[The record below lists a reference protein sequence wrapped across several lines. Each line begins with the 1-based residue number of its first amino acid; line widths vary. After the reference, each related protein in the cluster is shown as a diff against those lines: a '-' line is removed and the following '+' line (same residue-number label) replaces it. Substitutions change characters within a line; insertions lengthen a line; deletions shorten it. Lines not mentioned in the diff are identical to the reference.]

1 MSQKQNKAT
10 AVTPKYK
17 AEEYHYTVAWS
28 EEDESFIGRV
38 SEFSSLA
45 ADGETLQEA
54 LLETIEVVR
63 LAIED
68 LGESG
73 EPIPTPFIKRSYS
86 GRFNV
91 RMPEHLHRQLA
102 IEAQHQ
108 GVSLNRWVNAKLEV
122 PVE

>member
-10 AVTPKYK
+10 AVMPKYK
-17 AEEYHYTVAWS
+17 AEEYNYTVAWS
-28 EEDESFIGRV
+28 EEDEAFIGRV

-45 ADGETLQEA
+45 ADGETLQDA
-54 LLETIEVVR
+54 LLEIIEVVR

-68 LGESG
+68 LVESG
-73 EPIPTPFIKRSYS
+73 EPIPTPFAKRSFS

-108 GVSLNRWVNAKLEV
+108 GVSLNRWVNAKLEA